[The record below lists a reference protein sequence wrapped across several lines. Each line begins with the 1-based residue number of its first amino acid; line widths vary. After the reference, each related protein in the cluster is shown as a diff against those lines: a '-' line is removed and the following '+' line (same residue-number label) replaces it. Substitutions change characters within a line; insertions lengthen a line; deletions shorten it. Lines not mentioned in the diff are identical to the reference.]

1 MVEQLA
7 VCSSTLYRGYNVIS
21 VVMIIVIIM
30 IVVII
35 VRRMMNTITIKII
48 IVTISMHLARA

>member
-7 VCSSTLYRGYNVIS
+7 VCSSTLYRGYNAIS

-35 VRRMMNTITIKII
+35 VRRMMNTVTIK
-48 IVTISMHLARA
+48 SLLLSP